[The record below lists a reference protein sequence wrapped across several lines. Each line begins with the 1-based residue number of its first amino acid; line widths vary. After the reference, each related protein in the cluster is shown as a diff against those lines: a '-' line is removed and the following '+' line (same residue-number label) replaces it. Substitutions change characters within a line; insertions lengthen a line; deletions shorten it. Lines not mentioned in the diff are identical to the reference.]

1 MRLDDNARF
10 ERAKGLFMAGLE
22 RAAREEWPGAEA
34 LFREALELM
43 PDRISVLVN
52 LAAVLL
58 KQRKFDEAEPLVE
71 RARALEPEG
80 ADVLLN
86 LAALRLGRQHYEE
99 ALEVSVRLVERDPG
113 LVEAWMNK
121 GRAEYALSRDE
132 AAYASFLR
140 AGELDPGSFDAWLWL
155 GTMQMRRR
163 QHVEALAAY
172 ERAEA
177 LKPGRD
183 YVVGQALFIRQQLCD
198 WRVLDASLE
207 RVVEGLRRG
216 HKPIHPFPLLSLID
230 DPALHRRCAEL
241 HATEHAAVHRP
252 LPPRAPDGRK
262 LRVGYFSADFRDHA
276 VSQLMAEVFER
287 HDRTEFEWFGF
298 AFGPPSDD
306 AMRRRVSAAFDR
318 FIDVRALDDEAVV
331 RLARELEIDV
341 AVDLT
346 GYTQDGR
353 PGLFVRRCAP
363 VQIVYLGY
371 PGTTGLPGMDYIAAD
386 PVVVP
391 EEAFPH
397 YSEKVIHLPGCYLP
411 NDGGRRPG
419 PRRFTRAGA
428 GLPERGFVFC
438 CFNNS
443 YKIRPADFAAWM
455 RILKAVDGAVLW
467 LSDAPP
473 AAVDNLRRE
482 AAGHGVD
489 PGRLVFAPRM
499 PELGDHLARLRLADL
514 FLDTSPYNAHTTAID
529 ALLAN
534 VPLLTCP
541 GRSFASRVAA
551 SLLNDL
557 GLHEWVVPDWE
568 AYERT
573 AVTLARDPAAHAAL
587 RERLARAQGAA
598 LFDGRRVAR
607 GLEAAYR
614 AAHRRHVAGL
624 PPDHLRIEA
633 GGRLL

>member
-1 MRLDDNARF
+1 
-10 ERAKGLFMAGLE
+10 
-22 RAAREEWPGAEA
+22 
-34 LFREALELM
+34 
-43 PDRISVLVN
+43 
-52 LAAVLL
+52 
-58 KQRKFDEAEPLVE
+58 
-71 RARALEPEG
+71 
-80 ADVLLN
+80 
-86 LAALRLGRQHYEE
+86 
-99 ALEVSVRLVERDPG
+99 
-113 LVEAWMNK
+113 
-121 GRAEYALSRDE
+121 
-132 AAYASFLR
+132 
-140 AGELDPGSFDAWLWL
+140 
-155 GTMQMRRR
+155 MRRR

-183 YVVGQALFIRQQLCD
+183 YVIGQALFIRQQLCD

-207 RVVEGLRRG
+207 RVVEGLRSG

-252 LPPRAPDGRK
+252 LPSRAPDGRK

-371 PGTTGLPGMDYIAAD
+371 PGTTGLPGMDCIAAD

-391 EEAFPH
+391 EAAFPH

-419 PRRFTRAGA
+419 PGASRA
-428 GLPERGFVFC
+428 
-438 CFNNS
+438 
-443 YKIRPADFAAWM
+443 
-455 RILKAVDGAVLW
+455 
-467 LSDAPP
+467 
-473 AAVDNLRRE
+473 
-482 AAGHGVD
+482 
-489 PGRLVFAPRM
+489 PGRGCRSGASCS
-499 PELGDHLARLRLADL
+499 AA
-514 FLDTSPYNAHTTAID
+514 STTA
-529 ALLAN
+529 
-534 VPLLTCP
+534 T
-541 GRSFASRVAA
+541 RSGPRTSRHGCAS
-551 SLLNDL
+551 
-557 GLHEWVVPDWE
+557 
-568 AYERT
+568 
-573 AVTLARDPAAHAAL
+573 
-587 RERLARAQGAA
+587 
-598 LFDGRRVAR
+598 
-607 GLEAAYR
+607 
-614 AAHRRHVAGL
+614 
-624 PPDHLRIEA
+624 
-633 GGRLL
+633 